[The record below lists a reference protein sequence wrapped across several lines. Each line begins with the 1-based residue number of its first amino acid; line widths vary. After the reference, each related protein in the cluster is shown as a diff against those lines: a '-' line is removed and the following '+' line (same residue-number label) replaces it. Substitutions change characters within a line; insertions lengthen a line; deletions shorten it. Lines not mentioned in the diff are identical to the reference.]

1 MDYTKIE
8 NRISEYFKMICPLP
22 YNSFEVKM
30 GLAEYLGVVLINI
43 YISNRE
49 YDLYLKKERGR
60 GKKTVSEMMN
70 EDMSDMFPYDFTIE
84 IKTV

>member
-1 MDYTKIE
+1 MTKLE
-8 NRISEYFKMICPLP
+8 HTISEYFNMICPLP

-49 YDLYLKKERGR
+49 YEQYLKKERGR
-60 GKKTVSEMMN
+60 GKRTVRETIK
-70 EDMSDMFPYDFTIE
+70 EDMSNMFPYVFVIE
-84 IKTV
+84 LKTV